1 MDPKAHLDSRQQTGY
16 TRNKW
21 MNIWDR
27 NCITCFVENIQNCA
41 GCADYCVEYTRES
54 MTTTD
59 VSIAITQGGMC
70 VLDNL
75 ECETGKMR
83 STASTL
89 IS

>member
-1 MDPKAHLDSRQQTGY
+1 
-16 TRNKW
+16 
-21 MNIWDR
+21 
-27 NCITCFVENIQNCA
+27 
-41 GCADYCVEYTRES
+41 